1 MITAEEIVFRE
12 MRHMLDQLDVFV
24 LRATALRS
32 YSRCDLDEIV
42 DQTRFSIVRK
52 LSEFA
57 GFAPSNHIT
66 NQPQPERQQSDTE
79 QPQEHCLPQEQKAST
94 QSQKWA
100 FPE

>member
-24 LRATALRS
+24 LRATSLRS

-42 DQTRFSIVRK
+42 DQARFSIVRK

-57 GFAPSNHIT
+57 GFAPGVHT
-66 NQPQPERQQSDTE
+66 ADQPQPERQQSNTQQPLEHSQPPE
-79 QPQEHCLPQEQKAST
+79 QTAST
-94 QSQKWA
+94 RHQKWA